1 MVEYLKTLPYKS
13 LTELANALDTFLNH
27 SDAEDDS
34 INRWPELAAFLA
46 DYKDTDTLKNIL
58 DALYR
63 KVTGDNPSDDF
74 KDLRSIE
81 NFVRAFQQYVVQQDH
96 NLQTELDQT

>member
-27 SDAEDDS
+27 SDAEDGS

-96 NLQTELDQT
+96 NL